1 MTTRRTTTAGQPAPK
16 SIKACLHIDLD
27 KEEASRTNSEQSA
40 SSKGILEMIKF
51 LTERYRFRFNTVMKY
66 TEYATMSSS
75 STYQPLDPRT
85 QKRMTLE
92 VQVAGIEVSIK
103 DVRNFLES
111 DCIYDYNPVSEFLAK
126 CDGSWDGHDY
136 IADLAQ
142 TVPNNNPHWTSWF
155 RTWFLAMVNS
165 WLPNK
170 KHTYGNS
177 VVPLL
182 ISGQGYNK
190 STFCRRLLPDEL
202 EWGYSDNLTLSDKRQ
217 VYQAMSQQLLVNLD
231 EFNQISSKVQQGFLK
246 NMLQLPTVKMKR
258 PYGSHIETFPR
269 LASFIATSNL
279 EDILADPSGNRRFIA
294 VRLTHPIRVNR
305 MPNHRQLYAQ
315 ALALLK
321 CGERTWFDGY
331 QTKQIMKN
339 NQQFEVQMPVDHY
352 FHNYFVPAKNEEE
365 GKWLTVAEIFSQL
378 RQEVGS
384 IIKPNNLIGFG
395 RKLGYIHG
403 LKHKRSATGTKYLVK
418 RV

>member
-1 MTTRRTTTAGQPAPK
+1 
-16 SIKACLHIDLD
+16 
-27 KEEASRTNSEQSA
+27 
-40 SSKGILEMIKF
+40 
-51 LTERYRFRFNTVMKY
+51 
-66 TEYATMSSS
+66 
-75 STYQPLDPRT
+75 
-85 QKRMTLE
+85 
-92 VQVAGIEVSIK
+92 
-103 DVRNFLES
+103 
-111 DCIYDYNPVSEFLAK
+111 
-126 CDGSWDGHDY
+126 
-136 IADLAQ
+136 
-142 TVPNNNPHWTSWF
+142 
-155 RTWFLAMVNS
+155 MVNS

-231 EFNQISSKVQQGFLK
+231 EFNQISHKVQQGFLK

-258 PYGSHIETFPR
+258 HYGSHIETFPR

-279 EDILADPSGNRRFIA
+279 EDILAAPSGPRRFIA

-315 ALALLK
+315 ALVLLK

-331 QTKQIMKN
+331 QTKLIMRN

-365 GKWLTVAEIFSQL
+365 DS
-378 RQEVGS
+378 GS
-384 IIKPNNLIGFG
+384 PLQK
-395 RKLGYIHG
+395 Y
-403 LKHKRSATGTKYLVK
+403 SAS
-418 RV
+418 

>member
-1 MTTRRTTTAGQPAPK
+1 
-16 SIKACLHIDLD
+16 
-27 KEEASRTNSEQSA
+27 
-40 SSKGILEMIKF
+40 MIKF

-111 DCIYDYNPVSEFLAK
+111 DCIYDYNPISEFLAK
-126 CDGSWDGHDY
+126 CDGSWDGHDH

-165 WLPNK
+165 WLPYK
-170 KHTYGNS
+170 KHIYGNS

-231 EFNQISSKVQQGFLK
+231 EFNQISPKVQQGFLK
-246 NMLQLPTVKMKR
+246 NIIQLPNLKIKR
-258 PYGSHIETFPR
+258 PYGVRQEEMPR
-269 LASFIATSNL
+269 CASFIATSNMD
-279 EDILADPSGNRRFIA
+279 DILADPSGNRRFIGIE
-294 VRLTHPIRVNR
+294 LTGPIDVSIR
-305 MPNHRQLYAQ
+305 PNYRQLYAQ
-315 ALALLK
+315 ALAALRD
-321 CGERTWFDGY
+321 GEKSYFDSE
-331 QTKQIMKN
+331 QVRLIMHSN
-339 NQQFEVQMPVDHY
+339 CEFEVMSPTDQYFNIYYEIVDDE
-352 FHNYFVPAKNEEE
+352 NEGE
-365 GKWLTVAEIFSQL
+365 WLTAAEIFDFL
-378 RQEVGS
+378 KKTVGS
-384 IIKPNNLIGFG
+384 SLKVNSLMGFG
-395 RKLGYIHG
+395 RRLANMADIRR
-403 LKHKRSATGTKYLVK
+403 KRFASGMKYLVRK
-418 RV
+418 RT